1 MNVIQKMA
9 KLRKKAF
16 EFREERNITGTRGE
30 AVIISQRDRVRIR
43 FLTKSIDK
51 QWIAYCKEFNIPNDE
66 NLEY

>member
-1 MNVIQKMA
+1 MFAKMA

-30 AVIISQRDRVRIR
+30 SVIISQRDRVRIR

-51 QWIAYCKEFNIPNDE
+51 QWIAYCKKFNIPNDE
-66 NLEY
+66 TLEY